1 MDTDAVLLDLV
12 SNIGELNANSSTLFN
27 EITAIKKHVVGIEK
41 RMDEE
46 AKEYNYNS
54 GRLAFIYV
62 MIGGVIVFIGNKI
75 MSVLGSI

>member
-1 MDTDAVLLDLV
+1 LLDLV

-27 EITAIKKHVVGIEK
+27 EITSIKDHLVMIEK
-41 RMDEE
+41 RMDDE

-54 GRLAFIYV
+54 GRLAFIYII
-62 MIGGVIVFIGNKI
+62 IGGVVVFLGNKF